1 MSCIK
6 WIGMRI
12 PQCISRKIWK
22 EETKSCNEE
31 ATNFSPLLEKIIHNL
46 SIRGGRR
53 QVISSLQW
61 TFLNDYVQKGKS
73 MVRIDSTLRMFQLPN
88 FLLE

>member
-31 ATNFSPLLEKIIHNL
+31 ATDFSPLLEKIIQNF
-46 SIRGGRR
+46 SIRGVRR
-53 QVISSLQW
+53 
-61 TFLNDYVQKGKS
+61 
-73 MVRIDSTLRMFQLPN
+73 
-88 FLLE
+88 